1 MGWWWNTSLNPE
13 KLPAHT
19 LSTQTSPSQTPSLA
33 PTENSKLTPSARLK
47 PSSRDEPAEAELQSF
62 LRGFEDVNN
71 NPRSSHSPP
80 SSSSSSSTTLPP
92 TNLSSTNTPSTLSPS
107 STSNAE
113 TSETPSNIS
122 PEFLYPT
129 TMSCRSAFDYAFFCQ
144 SFGGQWVNVYR
155 YGELRSCSEHWSDF
169 WFCMRTRSYPDEEK
183 AKMIADRYRKKAV
196 KYKTGPSSEDVW
208 DVRTEPVRDAFQ
220 GDLRAVEQ
228 EMMKAAME
236 REKAAKEL

>member
-13 KLPAHT
+13 KLPA
-19 LSTQTSPSQTPSLA
+19 QTPSPA
-33 PTENSKLTPSARLK
+33 PTEDSKLTPSAHLK
-47 PSSRDEPAEAELQSF
+47 PSSRDEPAEAELQAF
-62 LRGFEDVNN
+62 LRGVEDGNN
-71 NPRSSHSPP
+71 NPQSSHSPP
-80 SSSSSSSTTLPP
+80 SSLSTTLPTP
-92 TNLSSTNTPSTLSPS
+92 NLTSTNTPSTLSPS

-113 TSETPSNIS
+113 TSETSSNIS

-196 KYKTGPSSEDVW
+196 KYKTGPSSED
-208 DVRTEPVRDAFQ
+208 
-220 GDLRAVEQ
+220 
-228 EMMKAAME
+228 EMMRAAME